1 MGYLATR
8 DRSRDVRWGTIA
20 STALALFLIGLASFS
35 RGDRL
40 TSSAFARLVVRQ
52 LDGVEQRGT
61 WHGATTDEK
70 GDVVLFRPG
79 LPEADLLREHVIAE
93 NRSRVQA
100 ALAAPLTTLY
110 AGKTRKPL
118 ICLSLSHYRS
128 DKVKTPAGQFYQ
140 TAAPDDRE
148 LSKQL
153 QPYGQFWIVSDTPD
167 RRLFLAC
174 LLPWLADAL
183 QWDLSVARHP
193 RIGESRYF
201 DVDTDIRPDD
211 WVDGLSNGQE
221 RNFDYTVRVQRKR
234 PKGIYTLGVLTA
246 APLPFSAV
254 TVPVCLVSQS
264 QTPRLTASPCC

>member
-1 MGYLATR
+1 MA
-8 DRSRDVRWGTIA
+8 
-20 STALALFLIGLASFS
+20 ALFSPRLTGGRLAS
-35 RGDRL
+35 
-40 TSSAFARLVVRQ
+40 
-52 LDGVEQRGT
+52 
-61 WHGATTDEK
+61 
-70 GDVVLFRPG
+70 
-79 LPEADLLREHVIAE
+79 REHVIAE

-140 TAAPDDRE
+140 TAMPRRSRVKQGVTALWAVLDR
-148 LSKQL
+148 
-153 QPYGQFWIVSDTPD
+153 VSDTPD

-174 LLPWLADAL
+174 LLPWLADRL
-183 QWDLSVARHP
+183 QWDRSVARHP
-193 RIGESRYF
+193 CIGESRYF

-234 PKGIYTLGVLTA
+234 PKGIYTLAVLTA

-264 QTPRLTASPCC
+264 QTPP